1 MIGEVINCMAR
12 PYDGRCGMC
21 AVCRIVLA
29 IESIVEPDQLGNI
42 ARHVDR
48 IGDELGVISEVME
61 ETA

>member
-1 MIGEVINCMAR
+1 MIGELINCLAHTHE
-12 PYDGRCGMC
+12 GRCGMC

-48 IGDELGVISEVME
+48 IGDELGVISERVE
-61 ETA
+61 EM